1 MIQVIE
7 FEFNILK
14 FTQLNIR
21 NVTMCISLGEKSEA
35 RLYQY

>member
-7 FEFNILK
+7 FEFNFLK
-14 FTQLNIR
+14 FKQLHISI
-21 NVTMCISLGEKSEA
+21 VTMCISLGEKSEA